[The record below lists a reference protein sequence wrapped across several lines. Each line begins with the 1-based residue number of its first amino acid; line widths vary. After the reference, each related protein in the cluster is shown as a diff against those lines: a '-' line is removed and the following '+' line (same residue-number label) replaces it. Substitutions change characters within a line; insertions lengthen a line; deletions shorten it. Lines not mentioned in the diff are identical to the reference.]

1 MILKIG
7 IIVLIVLDLVFIFAS
22 WRLATYLCM
31 SYKWILLIPIAQLVY
46 FAAISDHASQEVGEG
61 FKYLRYV
68 VISLL
73 LIVSCGIC
81 FRTFL
86 YYDITELAGRLMMSL
101 GTVFAILSVIY
112 AFVNIAVNAT
122 EHSVIAGLCAMII
135 PFPIILLILSFTFGS
150 YMEETILL
158 YSEQ

>member
-1 MILKIG
+1 MILKVG
-7 IIVLIVLDLVFIFAS
+7 LTVLVVLDLVFILAS

-31 SYKWILLIPIAQLVY
+31 SYKWLLFVPVVQLVY
-46 FAAISDHASQEVGEG
+46 FTAISDHASQEVGEG

-68 VISLL
+68 LTSLL
-73 LIVSCGIC
+73 LVVGVGIC

-86 YYDITELAGRLMMSL
+86 HYDVTELAGRLLISL
-101 GTVFAILSVIY
+101 GVVFGVLMVIY
-112 AFVNIAVNAT
+112 AYVNIAVNAT
-122 EHSVIAGLCAMII
+122 EHSVLAGLCAMIV

-150 YMEETILL
+150 YMEETLLL